1 MTCKSLVKG
10 ELYMPPDD
18 TVITRASGETFSSK
32 GTSSSVMVYVPATFT
47 AKFSSNLVEVEHIAR
62 IS

>member
-1 MTCKSLVKG
+1 
-10 ELYMPPDD
+10 MPPDD